1 MKKNNFKIVKI
12 DKSKNLFN
20 YEKKIL
26 INELILDLKLGYYDF
41 EKEKAQKVKF
51 SLEIDYQDKKPS
63 NDKDIKSIVN
73 YGTIVKF
80 ITKLIKKKHYNFLE
94 TLAEAVFDELFK
106 DKRIAKIMLK
116 IEKLEILKQCS
127 SVGIQITKKEVMIS
141 SEIGKEVIKK
151 ELPLIPKLPGVYR
164 MLNDKGD
171 ILYVGKA
178 KNLPNR
184 LKSYVSEKNHII
196 RTERMLSQT
205 RKLEITTTSNESEA
219 LLLEANLI
227 KKYKPKFNIL
237 LRDDKSF
244 PFIFIGNKDK
254 WPQIKRHRG
263 KKTKKG
269 FYFGP
274 FASAGSANWTI
285 KMIQKIFHL
294 RVCDDTV
301 FKNRERPCILY
312 QIKRCSGPCV
322 GYIEKNE
329 YKKTVDDAIEFV
341 SGKSRK
347 IQKSLS
353 DQMEK
358 ASDNLDFEKA
368 GILRDRI
375 KSLNIIQSSQRINEA
390 NLIEADVIA
399 GYKESGKTCIQVFF
413 YRSKQNWGNQAF
425 FPKHDPDE
433 KLSDILNSFV
443 SQFYENKSVPSSIIL
458 SEEIKEKI
466 LIEKTLSQKE
476 EKQIDIS
483 IAKKGSKL
491 KVINQAIKNAKDS
504 LTRKLYESQNNRE
517 LFDAVANKFNLETNI
532 NLIEV
537 YDNSHIQGTNS
548 VGALI
553 AYGDEGFI
561 KKRYRKFNIK
571 IQKNEQDDYG
581 MMREVLNRRFK
592 RAIQEKDNYLTFPD
606 LVLIDGGKGQ
616 YSVARETL
624 NELGLHD
631 LPIVAIAKGKQ
642 RNSGNETFFHNG
654 KEFKFIKN
662 DPTLFFLQ
670 RIRDES
676 HRFAISAH
684 RAKRKKGISKS
695 LLDQIEGIGS
705 IRKRALLNHFG
716 SARAV
721 ESASL
726 DEIKSVEGVEA
737 KVAKKIYN
745 FFHE

>member
-1 MKKNNFKIVKI
+1 
-12 DKSKNLFN
+12 
-20 YEKKIL
+20 
-26 INELILDLKLGYYDF
+26 
-41 EKEKAQKVKF
+41 
-51 SLEIDYQDKKPS
+51 
-63 NDKDIKSIVN
+63 
-73 YGTIVKF
+73 
-80 ITKLIKKKHYNFLE
+80 
-94 TLAEAVFDELFK
+94 
-106 DKRIAKIMLK
+106 
-116 IEKLEILKQCS
+116 
-127 SVGIQITKKEVMIS
+127 MIS

-164 MLNDKGD
+164 MLNDKGE

-184 LKSYVSEKNHII
+184 LKSYIAEKNHII

-205 RKLEITTTSNESEA
+205 KKLEITTTSNESEA

-227 KKYKPKFNIL
+227 KKHKPKFNIL

-244 PFIFIGNKDK
+244 PFIFIGNKDV
-254 WPQIKRHRG
+254 WPQIRRHRG
-263 KKTKKG
+263 KKTKEG

-322 GYIEKNE
+322 GYVEKE
-329 YKKTVDDAIEFV
+329 DYKKTVDDAIEFV

-358 ASDNLDFEKA
+358 ASEDLDFEKA
-368 GILRDRI
+368 VILRDRI

-433 KLSDILNSFV
+433 SLSNILNSFV
-443 SQFYENKSVPSSIIL
+443 SQFYENKSVPSSIII
-458 SEEIKEKI
+458 SEEIKEKN
-466 LIEKTLSQKE
+466 LIEKTLSKKE
-476 EKQIDIS
+476 GKQVNLS
-483 IAKKGSKL
+483 VAKKGSKL
-491 KVINQAIKNAKDS
+491 KVINQATKNAKES
-504 LTRKLYESQNNRE
+504 LNRKLYESQNNRE
-517 LFDAVANKFNLETNI
+517 LFDSVASKFNLETNI
-532 NLIEV
+532 NLVEV

-553 AYGDEGFI
+553 AFGEEGFI

-571 IQKNEQDDYG
+571 SKKNEQDDYG

-592 RAIQEKDNYLTFPD
+592 RAIQEKDNYLSFPD
-606 LVLIDGGKGQ
+606 LVIVDGGKGQ
-616 YSVARETL
+616 YSVARDSL
-624 NELGLHD
+624 NELGLHEI
-631 LPIVAIAKGKQ
+631 PIIAIAKGKF

-654 KEFKFIKN
+654 KEYKFNKN

-684 RAKRKKGISKS
+684 RAKRKRGISKS

-705 IRKRALLNHFG
+705 VRKRALLNHFG

-726 DEIKSVEGVEA
+726 DEIKSVDGVEE

>member
-1 MKKNNFKIVKI
+1 
-12 DKSKNLFN
+12 
-20 YEKKIL
+20 
-26 INELILDLKLGYYDF
+26 
-41 EKEKAQKVKF
+41 
-51 SLEIDYQDKKPS
+51 
-63 NDKDIKSIVN
+63 
-73 YGTIVKF
+73 
-80 ITKLIKKKHYNFLE
+80 
-94 TLAEAVFDELFK
+94 
-106 DKRIAKIMLK
+106 
-116 IEKLEILKQCS
+116 
-127 SVGIQITKKEVMIS
+127 MIS
-141 SEIGKEVIKK
+141 SETGKEVIKK
-151 ELPLIPKLPGVYR
+151 ELALIPKLPGVYR
-164 MLNDKGD
+164 MLNEKGD

-184 LKSYVSEKNHII
+184 LKSYVAEKNHII

-244 PFIFIGNKDK
+244 PFIFIGNKDQ

-263 KKTKKG
+263 KKTKEG

-301 FKNRERPCILY
+301 FKNRQRPCILY

-322 GYIEKNE
+322 GYIEKND

-347 IQKSLS
+347 IQKNLS

-358 ASDNLDFEKA
+358 ESENLNFEKA
-368 GILRDRI
+368 VILRDRI

-476 EKQIDIS
+476 EKQINIS
-483 IAKKGSKL
+483 VAKKGSKL
-491 KVINQAIKNAKDS
+491 KVIHQAIKNAKDS
-504 LTRKLYESQNNRE
+504 LNRKLYESQNNKE
-517 LFDAVANKFNLETNI
+517 LFDSVASKFNLETSI

-571 IQKNEQDDYG
+571 LEQNEQDDYG

-606 LVLIDGGKGQ
+606 LVLVDGGKGQ

-631 LPIVAIAKGKQ
+631 LPIIAIAKGKL
-642 RNSGNETFFHNG
+642 RNSGNETFFHDG
-654 KEFKFIKN
+654 KEFKFEKN

>member
-1 MKKNNFKIVKI
+1 LV
-12 DKSKNLFN
+12 
-20 YEKKIL
+20 YR
-26 INELILDLKLGYYDF
+26 
-41 EKEKAQKVKF
+41 
-51 SLEIDYQDKKPS
+51 
-63 NDKDIKSIVN
+63 
-73 YGTIVKF
+73 
-80 ITKLIKKKHYNFLE
+80 FL
-94 TLAEAVFDELFK
+94 
-106 DKRIAKIMLK
+106 
-116 IEKLEILKQCS
+116 
-127 SVGIQITKKEVMIS
+127 KKEAMLS
-141 SEIGKEVIKK
+141 SDIGKEVIKK
-151 ELPLIPKLPGVYR
+151 ELPLMPKLPGVYR
-164 MLNDKGD
+164 MLNSKNE

-178 KNLPNR
+178 KNLTNR

-205 RKLEITTTSNESEA
+205 KKLEITTTSNESEA

-227 KKYKPKFNIL
+227 KKYKPKYNIL

-263 KKTKKG
+263 KKSKEG

-322 GYIEKNE
+322 GYIKNDE
-329 YKKTVDDAIEFV
+329 YKQTVDDAIEFV

-347 IQKSLS
+347 IQKNLS
-353 DQMEK
+353 QQMEK
-358 ASDNLDFEKA
+358 ASEELDFERA
-368 GILRDRI
+368 TILRDRI

-433 KLSDILNSFV
+433 NLNEILNSFI
-443 SQFYENKSVPSSIIL
+443 SQFYENKSVPKTIIIN
-458 SEEIKEKI
+458 EAIKEKT
-466 LIEKTLSQKE
+466 LIEKTLSKKE
-476 EKQIDIS
+476 SKEIS
-483 IAKKGSKL
+483 ISVAKKGSKL

-504 LTRKLYESQNNRE
+504 LNRKLYESQNNRD
-517 LFDAVANKFNLETNI
+517 LFDKVAKKFDLETNVS
-532 NLIEV
+532 LVEV

-553 AYGDEGFI
+553 TFGEEGFI

-571 IQKNEQDDYG
+571 NKQNEQDDYG
-581 MMREVLNRRFK
+581 MMKEVLSRRFK
-592 RAIQEKDNYLTFPD
+592 KAIQEKDNYLSFPD

-616 YSVARETL
+616 YSSARDAL

-631 LPIVAIAKGKQ
+631 IPIIAIAKGKF
-642 RNSGNETFFHNG
+642 RNSGDETFFYNG
-654 KEFKFIKN
+654 KSFKFLKN

-670 RIRDES
+670 RIRDEA
-676 HRFAISAH
+676 HRFAVSAH
-684 RAKRKKGISKS
+684 RAKRKKGISRS

-705 IRKRALLNHFG
+705 MRKRALLNHFG

-726 DEIKSVEGVEA
+726 DEIKTVEGVEE

>member
-1 MKKNNFKIVKI
+1 
-12 DKSKNLFN
+12 
-20 YEKKIL
+20 
-26 INELILDLKLGYYDF
+26 
-41 EKEKAQKVKF
+41 
-51 SLEIDYQDKKPS
+51 
-63 NDKDIKSIVN
+63 
-73 YGTIVKF
+73 
-80 ITKLIKKKHYNFLE
+80 
-94 TLAEAVFDELFK
+94 
-106 DKRIAKIMLK
+106 
-116 IEKLEILKQCS
+116 
-127 SVGIQITKKEVMIS
+127 MIS
-141 SEIGKEVIKK
+141 SDIGKEVIKK
-151 ELPLIPKLPGVYR
+151 ELPLIPKLPGVYK
-164 MLNDKGD
+164 MLSDKD
-171 ILYVGKA
+171 QILYVGKA

-184 LKSYVSEKNHII
+184 LKSYVSEKNHVI

-205 RKLEITTTSNESEA
+205 RKIEITTTSNESEA

-227 KKYKPKFNIL
+227 KKHKPKFNIL

-254 WPQIKRHRG
+254 WSQIKRHRG
-263 KKTKKG
+263 KKTKEG

-322 GYIEKNE
+322 NYIDENE
-329 YKKTVDDAIEFV
+329 YKKTVSDAIEFV

-347 IQKSLS
+347 IQKNLS
-353 DQMEK
+353 NQMEK
-358 ASDNLDFEKA
+358 ASESLDFEKA
-368 GILRDRI
+368 SILRDRI

-399 GYKESGKTCIQVFF
+399 AYKESGQTCIQVFF
-413 YRSKQNWGNQAF
+413 YRSKQNWGNQAY

-433 KLSDILNSFV
+433 NLSNILNSFV

-458 SEEIKEKI
+458 SQEIREKI
-466 LIEKTLSQKE
+466 LIEQTLSQKE
-476 EKQIDIS
+476 SKQVNIS
-483 IAKKGSKL
+483 VAKKGSKL

-504 LTRKLYESQNNRE
+504 LNRKLYEAQNNRE
-517 LFDAVANKFNLETNI
+517 LFESIISKFNLETNI

-553 AYGDEGFI
+553 SYGDEGFI

-571 IQKNEQDDYG
+571 MKKNEQDDYG
-581 MMREVLNRRFK
+581 MMKEVLTRRFK
-592 RAIQEKDNYLTFPD
+592 RAVQEKEGHLSFPD
-606 LVLIDGGKGQ
+606 LIFVDGGKGQ

-631 LPIVAIAKGKQ
+631 IPLVAIAKGKF

-654 KEFKFIKN
+654 KEYKFLKN

-684 RAKRKKGISKS
+684 RARRKKGISKS

-705 IRKRALLNHFG
+705 IRKRSLLNHFG
-716 SARAV
+716 SGRAV

-726 DEIKSVEGVEA
+726 DEIKSVEGVEE

>member
-1 MKKNNFKIVKI
+1 
-12 DKSKNLFN
+12 
-20 YEKKIL
+20 
-26 INELILDLKLGYYDF
+26 
-41 EKEKAQKVKF
+41 
-51 SLEIDYQDKKPS
+51 
-63 NDKDIKSIVN
+63 
-73 YGTIVKF
+73 
-80 ITKLIKKKHYNFLE
+80 
-94 TLAEAVFDELFK
+94 
-106 DKRIAKIMLK
+106 
-116 IEKLEILKQCS
+116 
-127 SVGIQITKKEVMIS
+127 MIS
-141 SEIGKEVIKK
+141 SETGKEVIKK
-151 ELPLIPKLPGVYR
+151 ELPLLPKLPGVYR
-164 MLNDKGD
+164 MLNEKGD

-184 LKSYVSEKNHII
+184 LKSYVAEKNHII

-244 PFIFIGNKDK
+244 PFIFIGNKDQ

-263 KKTKKG
+263 KKTKEG

-301 FKNRERPCILY
+301 FKNRQRPCILY

-322 GYIEKNE
+322 GYIEKDE

-347 IQKSLS
+347 IQKNLS
-353 DQMEK
+353 ELMEK
-358 ASDNLDFEKA
+358 ASENLDFEKA
-368 GILRDRI
+368 VILRDRI

-476 EKQIDIS
+476 EKQINIS
-483 IAKKGSKL
+483 VAKKGSKL
-491 KVINQAIKNAKDS
+491 KVIHQAIKNAKDS
-504 LTRKLYESQNNRE
+504 LNRKLYESQNNKE
-517 LFDAVANKFNLETNI
+517 LFDSVASKFNLETSI

-571 IQKNEQDDYG
+571 LKQNEQDDYG

-592 RAIQEKDNYLTFPD
+592 RAIHEKDNYLTFPD
-606 LVLIDGGKGQ
+606 LVLVDGGKGQ

-631 LPIVAIAKGKQ
+631 LPIIAIAKGKL
-642 RNSGNETFFHNG
+642 RNSGNETFFHDG
-654 KEFKFIKN
+654 KEFKFEKN

-726 DEIKSVEGVEA
+726 DEIKSVEGVEV
-737 KVAKKIYN
+737 KVAKKIYS

>member
-1 MKKNNFKIVKI
+1 
-12 DKSKNLFN
+12 
-20 YEKKIL
+20 
-26 INELILDLKLGYYDF
+26 
-41 EKEKAQKVKF
+41 
-51 SLEIDYQDKKPS
+51 
-63 NDKDIKSIVN
+63 
-73 YGTIVKF
+73 
-80 ITKLIKKKHYNFLE
+80 
-94 TLAEAVFDELFK
+94 
-106 DKRIAKIMLK
+106 
-116 IEKLEILKQCS
+116 
-127 SVGIQITKKEVMIS
+127 MIS

-151 ELPLIPKLPGVYR
+151 ELALIPKLPGVYK
-164 MLNDKGD
+164 MINSKNE

-205 RKLEITTTSNESEA
+205 KKIEITTTSNESEA

-227 KKYKPKFNIL
+227 KKHKPKFNIL

-244 PFIFIGNKDK
+244 PFIFIGKEDK

-263 KKTKKG
+263 KKEKKG
-269 FYFGP
+269 FFFGP

-312 QIKRCSGPCV
+312 QIKRCSAPCV
-322 GYIEKNE
+322 GFIEEKD
-329 YKKTVDDAIEFV
+329 YKQSVDDAIEFV

-347 IQKSLS
+347 IQKNLS
-353 DQMEK
+353 QQMEK
-358 ASDNLDFEKA
+358 ASEELDFEKA
-368 GILRDRI
+368 TILRDRI
-375 KSLNIIQSSQRINEA
+375 KSLNIIQSSQRVNEA
-390 NLIEADVIA
+390 NLVEADVIA

-425 FPKHDPDE
+425 YPKHDAE
-433 KLSDILNSFV
+433 ENLSEILNSFV
-443 SQFYENKSVPSSIIL
+443 SQFYENKGVPASIIL
-458 SEEIKEKI
+458 SENIREKD
-466 LIEKTLSQKE
+466 LIEKTLSKKE
-476 EKQIDIS
+476 DKQINIS
-483 IAKKGSKL
+483 VAKKGSKL

-504 LTRKLYESQNNRE
+504 LSRKLYESQNNKE
-517 LFDAVANKFNLETNI
+517 LFESVAKKFNLETNI

-553 AYGDEGFI
+553 TYGEEGFI

-571 IQKNEQDDYG
+571 IRENSQDDYG
-581 MMREVLNRRFK
+581 MIKEVLERRFK
-592 RAIQEKDNYLTFPD
+592 RALQEKDNYLTFPD

-616 YSVARETL
+616 YSSARSSL

-631 LPIVAIAKGKQ
+631 IPVIAIAKGKL
-642 RNSGNETFFHNG
+642 RNSGNEVFFHNG
-654 KEFKFIKN
+654 KELKFEKN

-670 RIRDES
+670 RIRDEA
-676 HRFAISAH
+676 HRFAVSAH
-684 RAKRKKGISKS
+684 RAKRKKGMTSS

-726 DEIKSVEGVEA
+726 DEIQSVDGVEE

>member
-1 MKKNNFKIVKI
+1 
-12 DKSKNLFN
+12 
-20 YEKKIL
+20 
-26 INELILDLKLGYYDF
+26 
-41 EKEKAQKVKF
+41 
-51 SLEIDYQDKKPS
+51 
-63 NDKDIKSIVN
+63 
-73 YGTIVKF
+73 
-80 ITKLIKKKHYNFLE
+80 
-94 TLAEAVFDELFK
+94 
-106 DKRIAKIMLK
+106 
-116 IEKLEILKQCS
+116 
-127 SVGIQITKKEVMIS
+127 MIS

-151 ELPLIPKLPGVYR
+151 ELTLIPKLPGVYR
-164 MLNDKGD
+164 MLNDKGE

-184 LKSYVSEKNHII
+184 LKSYIAEKNHII

-227 KKYKPKFNIL
+227 KKHKPKFNIL

-244 PFIFIGNKDK
+244 PFIFIGTKDQ

-263 KKTKKG
+263 KKTKEG

-294 RVCDDTV
+294 RVCDDSV

-322 GYIEKNE
+322 GYVGKDE
-329 YKKTVDDAIEFV
+329 YKKTVNDSIEFV

-358 ASDNLDFEKA
+358 ASEDLDFEKA
-368 GILRDRI
+368 VILRDRI

-433 KLSDILNSFV
+433 KLSEILNSFV

-476 EKQIDIS
+476 EKQINIS
-483 IAKKGSKL
+483 VAKKGSKL
-491 KVINQAIKNAKDS
+491 KVIHQAIKNAKDS
-504 LTRKLYESQNNRE
+504 LNRKLYESQNNKE
-517 LFDAVANKFNLETNI
+517 LFDAVAIKFNLETSI

-571 IQKNEQDDYG
+571 FKKNEQDDYG

-606 LVLIDGGKGQ
+606 LVLVDGGKGQ

-631 LPIVAIAKGKQ
+631 LPIVAIAKGKF

-654 KEFKFIKN
+654 KEFKFTKN

-684 RAKRKKGISKS
+684 RAKRKKGIGRS

-726 DEIKSVEGVEA
+726 DEIKSVDGVEA

>member
-1 MKKNNFKIVKI
+1 
-12 DKSKNLFN
+12 
-20 YEKKIL
+20 
-26 INELILDLKLGYYDF
+26 
-41 EKEKAQKVKF
+41 
-51 SLEIDYQDKKPS
+51 
-63 NDKDIKSIVN
+63 
-73 YGTIVKF
+73 
-80 ITKLIKKKHYNFLE
+80 
-94 TLAEAVFDELFK
+94 
-106 DKRIAKIMLK
+106 
-116 IEKLEILKQCS
+116 
-127 SVGIQITKKEVMIS
+127 MIS
-141 SEIGKEVIKK
+141 SETGKEVIKK

-164 MLNDKGD
+164 MLNEKGD

-184 LKSYVSEKNHII
+184 LKSYVAEKNHII

-244 PFIFIGNKDK
+244 PFIFIGNKDQ

-263 KKTKKG
+263 KKTKEG

-301 FKNRERPCILY
+301 FKNRQRPCILY

-322 GYIEKNE
+322 GYIEKDE

-347 IQKSLS
+347 IQKNLS
-353 DQMEK
+353 ELMEK
-358 ASDNLDFEKA
+358 ASENLDFEKA
-368 GILRDRI
+368 VILRDRI

-425 FPKHDPDE
+425 FPKHDPEE

-476 EKQIDIS
+476 EKQINIS
-483 IAKKGSKL
+483 VAKKGSKL
-491 KVINQAIKNAKDS
+491 KVIHQAIKNAKDS
-504 LTRKLYESQNNRE
+504 LNRKLYESQNNKE
-517 LFDAVANKFNLETNI
+517 LFDSVASKFNLETSI
-532 NLIEV
+532 NLI
-537 YDNSHIQGTNS
+537 Y
-548 VGALI
+548 
-553 AYGDEGFI
+553 
-561 KKRYRKFNIK
+561 K
-571 IQKNEQDDYG
+571 INAC
-581 MMREVLNRRFK
+581 F
-592 RAIQEKDNYLTFPD
+592 
-606 LVLIDGGKGQ
+606 
-616 YSVARETL
+616 
-624 NELGLHD
+624 
-631 LPIVAIAKGKQ
+631 
-642 RNSGNETFFHNG
+642 
-654 KEFKFIKN
+654 
-662 DPTLFFLQ
+662 
-670 RIRDES
+670 
-676 HRFAISAH
+676 
-684 RAKRKKGISKS
+684 
-695 LLDQIEGIGS
+695 
-705 IRKRALLNHFG
+705 
-716 SARAV
+716 
-721 ESASL
+721 
-726 DEIKSVEGVEA
+726 
-737 KVAKKIYN
+737 
-745 FFHE
+745 

>member
-1 MKKNNFKIVKI
+1 MK
-12 DKSKNLFN
+12 
-20 YEKKIL
+20 
-26 INELILDLKLGYYDF
+26 
-41 EKEKAQKVKF
+41 
-51 SLEIDYQDKKPS
+51 
-63 NDKDIKSIVN
+63 
-73 YGTIVKF
+73 
-80 ITKLIKKKHYNFLE
+80 
-94 TLAEAVFDELFK
+94 
-106 DKRIAKIMLK
+106 
-116 IEKLEILKQCS
+116 S
-127 SVGIQITKKEVMIS
+127 SD
-141 SEIGKEVIKK
+141 IGKEVIKK

-164 MLNDKGD
+164 MLNSKNE
-171 ILYVGKA
+171 ILYIGKA

-184 LKSYVSEKNHII
+184 LKSYISEKNQII

-205 RKLEITTTSNESEA
+205 KRLEITTTSNESEA

-227 KKYKPKFNIL
+227 KKYKPRFNIL

-244 PFIFIGNKDK
+244 PFIFIGNEDK

-263 KKTKKG
+263 KKDRKG
-269 FYFGP
+269 FFFGP

-322 GYIEKNE
+322 GYIKEKD
-329 YKKTVDDAIEFV
+329 YKQTVDDAIEFV
-341 SGKSRK
+341 SGKSRR
-347 IQKSLS
+347 IQKNLS
-353 DQMEK
+353 SQMEK
-358 ASDNLDFEKA
+358 ASEDLDFERA
-368 GILRDRI
+368 SILRDRI

-390 NLIEADVIA
+390 NLTEADVIA

-425 FPKHDPDE
+425 YPKHDPDE
-433 KLSDILNSFV
+433 NLKEILNSFV

-458 SEEIKEKI
+458 SEEIREKA
-466 LIEKTLSQKE
+466 LIEKTLSKKE
-476 EKQIDIS
+476 NKQINIS

-491 KVINQAIKNAKDS
+491 KVVNQAIKNAKDS
-504 LTRKLYESQNNRE
+504 LNRKLYESQNNKE
-517 LFDAVANKFNLETNI
+517 VFESVAKKFDLETNI

-553 AYGDEGFI
+553 SYGEEGFI

-571 IQKNEQDDYG
+571 IQKNKQDDFG
-581 MMREVLNRRFK
+581 MMKEVLNRRFK
-592 RAIQEKDNYLTFPD
+592 KAIQEKDNFLTFPD
-606 LVLIDGGKGQ
+606 LVLVDGGKGQ
-616 YSVARETL
+616 YSAARECL

-631 LPIVAIAKGKQ
+631 IPVIAIAKGKF

-654 KEFKFIKN
+654 KEFKFAKN

-684 RAKRKKGISKS
+684 RAKRKKGISQS
-695 LLDQIEGIGS
+695 LLDQIDGIGS

-726 DEIKSVEGVEA
+726 DEIQSVEGVEE

-745 FFHE
+745 YFHE

>member
-1 MKKNNFKIVKI
+1 
-12 DKSKNLFN
+12 
-20 YEKKIL
+20 
-26 INELILDLKLGYYDF
+26 
-41 EKEKAQKVKF
+41 
-51 SLEIDYQDKKPS
+51 
-63 NDKDIKSIVN
+63 
-73 YGTIVKF
+73 
-80 ITKLIKKKHYNFLE
+80 
-94 TLAEAVFDELFK
+94 
-106 DKRIAKIMLK
+106 
-116 IEKLEILKQCS
+116 
-127 SVGIQITKKEVMIS
+127 MIS
-141 SEIGKEVIKK
+141 SDIGKEVIKK

-164 MLNDKGD
+164 MLNAKNE

-205 RKLEITTTSNESEA
+205 KSLEITTTSNESEA

-227 KKYKPKFNIL
+227 KKFKPKFNIL

-244 PFIFIGNKDK
+244 PFIFISNKEK
-254 WPQIKRHRG
+254 WPQIKKHRG
-263 KKTKKG
+263 KKDKEG
-269 FYFGP
+269 FFFGP

-301 FKNRERPCILY
+301 FKKRERPCILY

-322 GYIEKNE
+322 GYIKEND
-329 YKKTVDDAIEFV
+329 YKQTVEDAMEFV
-341 SGKSRK
+341 SGKSRR
-347 IQKSLS
+347 IQKNLSL
-353 DQMEK
+353 QMEK
-358 ASDNLDFEKA
+358 ASEELDFEKA
-368 GILRDRI
+368 AILRDRI

-390 NLIEADVIA
+390 NLIEADVIG

-433 KLSDILNSFV
+433 KLSDIINSFV

-458 SEEIKEKI
+458 SETIKEKV

-476 EKQIDIS
+476 NKQITIS
-483 IAKKGSKL
+483 VAKKGSKL
-491 KVINQAIKNAKDS
+491 NVISQAIKNAKDS
-504 LTRKLYESQNNRE
+504 LNRKLYESQNNRE
-517 LFDAVANKFNLETNI
+517 LFDNISKKFNLETNLS
-532 NLIEV
+532 LIEV

-553 AYGDEGFI
+553 AYGEEGFV

-571 IQKNEQDDYG
+571 NEKILQDDYG
-581 MMREVLNRRFK
+581 MMKEVLTRRFK
-592 RAIQEKDNYLTFPD
+592 RALQEKDNYLTFPD

-616 YSVARETL
+616 YSVARETM

-631 LPIVAIAKGKQ
+631 LPVIAIAKGKQ
-642 RNSGNETFFHNG
+642 RNSGNETFFFNG
-654 KEFKFIKN
+654 KEFKFQKN

-684 RAKRKKGISKS
+684 RSKRKKGISKS

-705 IRKRALLNHFG
+705 VRKRALLNHFG

-726 DEIKSVEGVEA
+726 EEIRSVEGVEE

>member
-1 MKKNNFKIVKI
+1 
-12 DKSKNLFN
+12 
-20 YEKKIL
+20 
-26 INELILDLKLGYYDF
+26 
-41 EKEKAQKVKF
+41 
-51 SLEIDYQDKKPS
+51 
-63 NDKDIKSIVN
+63 
-73 YGTIVKF
+73 
-80 ITKLIKKKHYNFLE
+80 
-94 TLAEAVFDELFK
+94 
-106 DKRIAKIMLK
+106 
-116 IEKLEILKQCS
+116 
-127 SVGIQITKKEVMIS
+127 MIS

-164 MLNDKGD
+164 MLNDKGE

-184 LKSYVSEKNHII
+184 LKSYIAEKNHII

-205 RKLEITTTSNESEA
+205 KKLEITTTSNESEA

-227 KKYKPKFNIL
+227 KKHKPKFNIL

-244 PFIFIGNKDK
+244 PFIFIGNKDV
-254 WPQIKRHRG
+254 WPQIRRHRG
-263 KKTKKG
+263 KKTKEG

-322 GYIEKNE
+322 GYVEKE
-329 YKKTVDDAIEFV
+329 DYKKTVDDAIEFV

-358 ASDNLDFEKA
+358 ASEDLDFEKA
-368 GILRDRI
+368 VILRDRI

-433 KLSDILNSFV
+433 SLSNILNSFV
-443 SQFYENKSVPSSIIL
+443 SQFYENKSVPSSIII
-458 SEEIKEKI
+458 SEEIKEKN
-466 LIEKTLSQKE
+466 LIEKTLSKKE
-476 EKQIDIS
+476 GKQVNLS
-483 IAKKGSKL
+483 VAKKGSKL
-491 KVINQAIKNAKDS
+491 KVINQAIKNARES
-504 LTRKLYESQNNRE
+504 LNRKLYESQNNRE
-517 LFDAVANKFNLETNI
+517 LFDSVASKFNLETNI
-532 NLIEV
+532 NLVEV

-553 AYGDEGFI
+553 AFGEEGFI

-571 IQKNEQDDYG
+571 SKKNEQDDYG

-592 RAIQEKDNYLTFPD
+592 RAIQEKDNYLSFPD
-606 LVLIDGGKGQ
+606 LVIVDGGKGQ
-616 YSVARETL
+616 YSVARDSL
-624 NELGLHD
+624 NELGLHEI
-631 LPIVAIAKGKQ
+631 PIIAIAKGKF

-654 KEFKFIKN
+654 KEYKFNKN

-684 RAKRKKGISKS
+684 RAKRKRGISKS

-726 DEIKSVEGVEA
+726 DEIKSVDGVEE

>member
-1 MKKNNFKIVKI
+1 
-12 DKSKNLFN
+12 
-20 YEKKIL
+20 
-26 INELILDLKLGYYDF
+26 
-41 EKEKAQKVKF
+41 
-51 SLEIDYQDKKPS
+51 
-63 NDKDIKSIVN
+63 
-73 YGTIVKF
+73 
-80 ITKLIKKKHYNFLE
+80 
-94 TLAEAVFDELFK
+94 
-106 DKRIAKIMLK
+106 
-116 IEKLEILKQCS
+116 
-127 SVGIQITKKEVMIS
+127 MIS

-151 ELPLIPKLPGVYR
+151 ELSLIPKMPGVYR

-184 LKSYVSEKNHII
+184 LKSYIAEKNHII

-227 KKYKPKFNIL
+227 KKHKPKFNIL

-244 PFIFIGNKDK
+244 PFIFIGNKDI

-263 KKTKKG
+263 KKNKEG

-322 GYIEKNE
+322 GYIGKDE

-358 ASDNLDFEKA
+358 ASEDLDFEKA
-368 GILRDRI
+368 VILRDRI

-433 KLSDILNSFV
+433 KLGDVLNSFV
-443 SQFYENKSVPSSIIL
+443 AQFYENKSVPSSIIL
-458 SEEIKEKI
+458 SEEIREKT
-466 LIEKTLSQKE
+466 LIEKTLSKKE
-476 EKQIDIS
+476 DKQVNIS
-483 IAKKGSKL
+483 VAKKGSKL
-491 KVINQAIKNAKDS
+491 KVVNQAIKNAKDS
-504 LTRKLYESQNNRE
+504 LNRKLYESQNNRE
-517 LFDAVANKFNLETNI
+517 LFDSVASKFNLETNI

-553 AYGDEGFI
+553 AYGEEGFV

-571 IQKNEQDDYG
+571 IKNNEQDDYG

-592 RAIQEKDNYLTFPD
+592 RAIQEKENYLSFPD
-606 LVLIDGGKGQ
+606 LVMVDGGKGQ

-631 LPIVAIAKGKQ
+631 LPIIAIAKGKF
-642 RNSGNETFFHNG
+642 RNLGNETFFHND
-654 KEFKFIKN
+654 KEFKFTKN

-726 DEIKSVEGVEA
+726 DEIKSVEGVEV

>member
-1 MKKNNFKIVKI
+1 
-12 DKSKNLFN
+12 
-20 YEKKIL
+20 
-26 INELILDLKLGYYDF
+26 
-41 EKEKAQKVKF
+41 
-51 SLEIDYQDKKPS
+51 
-63 NDKDIKSIVN
+63 
-73 YGTIVKF
+73 
-80 ITKLIKKKHYNFLE
+80 
-94 TLAEAVFDELFK
+94 
-106 DKRIAKIMLK
+106 
-116 IEKLEILKQCS
+116 
-127 SVGIQITKKEVMIS
+127 MIS

-151 ELPLIPKLPGVYR
+151 ELALIPKLPGVYK
-164 MLNDKGD
+164 MINSKNE

-205 RKLEITTTSNESEA
+205 KKIEITTTSNESEA

-227 KKYKPKFNIL
+227 KKHKPKFNIL

-244 PFIFIGNKDK
+244 PFIFIGKEDK

-263 KKTKKG
+263 KKEKKG
-269 FYFGP
+269 FFFGP

-312 QIKRCSGPCV
+312 QIKRCSAPCV
-322 GYIEKNE
+322 GFIEEKD
-329 YKKTVDDAIEFV
+329 YKQSVDDAIEFV

-347 IQKSLS
+347 IQKNLS
-353 DQMEK
+353 QQMEK
-358 ASDNLDFEKA
+358 ASEELDFEKA
-368 GILRDRI
+368 TILRDRI
-375 KSLNIIQSSQRINEA
+375 KSLNIIQSSQRVNEA
-390 NLIEADVIA
+390 NLVEADVIA

-425 FPKHDPDE
+425 YPKHDAE
-433 KLSDILNSFV
+433 ENLSEILNSFV
-443 SQFYENKSVPSSIIL
+443 SQFYENKSVPASIIL
-458 SEEIKEKI
+458 SENIREKD
-466 LIEKTLSQKE
+466 LIEKTLSKKE
-476 EKQIDIS
+476 DKQINIS
-483 IAKKGSKL
+483 VAKKGSKL

-504 LTRKLYESQNNRE
+504 LSRKLYESQNNKE
-517 LFDAVANKFNLETNI
+517 LFESVAKKFNLETNI

-553 AYGDEGFI
+553 TYGEEGFI

-571 IQKNEQDDYG
+571 IRENSQDDYG
-581 MMREVLNRRFK
+581 MIKEVLERRFK
-592 RAIQEKDNYLTFPD
+592 RALQEKDNYLTFPD

-616 YSVARETL
+616 YSSARSSL

-631 LPIVAIAKGKQ
+631 IPVIAIAKGKL
-642 RNSGNETFFHNG
+642 RNSGNEVFFHNG
-654 KEFKFIKN
+654 KELKFEKN

-670 RIRDES
+670 RIRDEA
-676 HRFAISAH
+676 HRFAVSAH
-684 RAKRKKGISKS
+684 RAKRKKGMTSS

-726 DEIKSVEGVEA
+726 DEIQSVDGVEE

>member
-1 MKKNNFKIVKI
+1 MG
-12 DKSKNLFN
+12 SK
-20 YEKKIL
+20 
-26 INELILDLKLGYYDF
+26 
-41 EKEKAQKVKF
+41 
-51 SLEIDYQDKKPS
+51 
-63 NDKDIKSIVN
+63 
-73 YGTIVKF
+73 
-80 ITKLIKKKHYNFLE
+80 FL
-94 TLAEAVFDELFK
+94 
-106 DKRIAKIMLK
+106 
-116 IEKLEILKQCS
+116 
-127 SVGIQITKKEVMIS
+127 KKEAMIS
-141 SEIGKEVIKK
+141 SDIGKEVIKK
-151 ELPLIPKLPGVYR
+151 ELPLVPKLPGVYR
-164 MLNDKGD
+164 MLNSKGD

-205 RKLEITTTSNESEA
+205 KRLEITTTSNESEA

-227 KKYKPKFNIL
+227 KKFKPKFNIL

-263 KKTKKG
+263 KKSKDG

-294 RVCDDTV
+294 RICDDTV
-301 FKNRERPCILY
+301 FKKRERPCILY

-322 GYIEKNE
+322 GYVEE
-329 YKKTVDDAIEFV
+329 SDYRQTVDDAIEFV

-353 DQMEK
+353 NQMER
-358 ASDNLDFEKA
+358 ASEDLDFEKA
-368 GILRDRI
+368 AILRDRI

-390 NLIEADVIA
+390 NLVEADVIA

-433 KLSDILNSFV
+433 NLNDILNSFI

-458 SEEIKEKI
+458 SNEIKEKE
-466 LIEKTLSQKE
+466 LIEKTLTQKE
-476 EKQIDIS
+476 GKQITITV
-483 IAKKGSKL
+483 AKKGTKL
-491 KVINQAIKNAKDS
+491 KVINQAISNAKES
-504 LTRKLYESQNNRE
+504 LNRKLYESQNNRD
-517 LFDAVANKFNLETNI
+517 LFDAISKKFNLETNI
-532 NLIEV
+532 NLVEV

-553 AYGDEGFI
+553 TYGDEGFI

-571 IQKNEQDDYG
+571 IQKNAQDDYG
-581 MMREVLNRRFK
+581 MMKEVLNRRFK
-592 RAIQEKDNYLTFPD
+592 RPVQEKDNYLTFPD

-616 YSVARETL
+616 YSVAREAM
-624 NELGLHD
+624 NELGLHEI
-631 LPIVAIAKGKQ
+631 PIVAIAKGKQ

-654 KEFKFIKN
+654 KEFKFEKN

-695 LLDQIEGIGS
+695 LLDQIEGIGAV
-705 IRKRALLNHFG
+705 RKRSLLNHFG

-726 DEIKSVEGVEA
+726 DEIKSVEGVEE

>member
-1 MKKNNFKIVKI
+1 MVFK
-12 DKSKNLFN
+12 F
-20 YEKKIL
+20 
-26 INELILDLKLGYYDF
+26 
-41 EKEKAQKVKF
+41 
-51 SLEIDYQDKKPS
+51 P
-63 NDKDIKSIVN
+63 
-73 YGTIVKF
+73 
-80 ITKLIKKKHYNFLE
+80 
-94 TLAEAVFDELFK
+94 
-106 DKRIAKIMLK
+106 
-116 IEKLEILKQCS
+116 
-127 SVGIQITKKEVMIS
+127 KKEAMIGS
-141 SEIGKEVIKK
+141 DIGKEVIKK
-151 ELPLIPKLPGVYR
+151 ELPLVPKLPGVYR
-164 MLNDKGD
+164 MLNLKGE

-184 LKSYVSEKNHII
+184 LKSYISEKNHII

-205 RKLEITTTSNESEA
+205 KRLEITTTSNESEA

-227 KKYKPKFNIL
+227 KKFKPKFNIL

-244 PFIFIGNKDK
+244 PFIFISNKEK
-254 WPQIKRHRG
+254 WSQIKRHRG
-263 KKTKKG
+263 KKSKEG

-294 RVCDDTV
+294 RICDDTV

-322 GYIEKNE
+322 GYVTESD
-329 YKKTVDDAIEFV
+329 YKQTVDDAIEFV

-353 DQMEK
+353 NQMEK
-358 ASDNLDFEKA
+358 ASEDLDFEKA
-368 GILRDRI
+368 AILRDRI

-390 NLIEADVIA
+390 NLVEADVIA

-433 KLSDILNSFV
+433 NLNDIINSFV

-458 SEEIKEKI
+458 SNEIKEKE
-466 LIEKTLSQKE
+466 LIEKTLTQKE
-476 EKQIDIS
+476 AKQITITV
-483 IAKKGSKL
+483 AKKGTKL
-491 KVINQAIKNAKDS
+491 KVINQAINNAKDS
-504 LTRKLYESQNNRE
+504 LNRKLYESQNNKE
-517 LFDAVANKFNLETNI
+517 LFDKVSKKFNLETNI
-532 NLIEV
+532 SLVEV

-553 AYGDEGFI
+553 TYGDEGFI

-571 IQKNEQDDYG
+571 IQKNAQDDYG
-581 MMREVLNRRFK
+581 MMKEVLNRRFK
-592 RAIQEKDNYLTFPD
+592 RAVQEKDSYLTFPD

-616 YSVARETL
+616 YSVAREAM
-624 NELGLHD
+624 NELGLHEI
-631 LPIVAIAKGKQ
+631 PIVAIAKGKM

-654 KEFKFIKN
+654 KEFKFEKN

-670 RIRDES
+670 RLRDES

-695 LLDQIEGIGS
+695 LLDQIDGIGS

-726 DEIKSVEGVEA
+726 DEIQSVDGVEER
-737 KVAKKIYN
+737 VAKKIYN

>member
-1 MKKNNFKIVKI
+1 
-12 DKSKNLFN
+12 
-20 YEKKIL
+20 
-26 INELILDLKLGYYDF
+26 
-41 EKEKAQKVKF
+41 
-51 SLEIDYQDKKPS
+51 
-63 NDKDIKSIVN
+63 
-73 YGTIVKF
+73 
-80 ITKLIKKKHYNFLE
+80 
-94 TLAEAVFDELFK
+94 
-106 DKRIAKIMLK
+106 
-116 IEKLEILKQCS
+116 
-127 SVGIQITKKEVMIS
+127 MIS
-141 SEIGKEVIKK
+141 SEIGKDIIKR

-164 MLNDKGD
+164 MLNDKD
-171 ILYVGKA
+171 VILYVGKA

-205 RKLEITTTSNESEA
+205 KKIEITTTSNESEA

-244 PFIFIGNKDK
+244 PFIYIGSKDK
-254 WPQIKRHRG
+254 WPQIRKHRG
-263 KKTKKG
+263 KKNKDG
-269 FYFGP
+269 FFFGP

-322 GYIEKNE
+322 GNINE
-329 YKKTVDDAIEFV
+329 NDYKKTVDSAMEFV
-341 SGKSRK
+341 AGKSRK
-347 IQKSLS
+347 IQKNLS
-353 DQMEK
+353 KQMED
-358 ASDNLDFEKA
+358 ASVELDFEKA
-368 GILRDRI
+368 AILRDRI

-433 KLSDILNSFV
+433 KLNNIINSFIT
-443 SQFYENKSVPSSIIL
+443 QFYENKSVPKSVIL
-458 SEEIKEKI
+458 SEDIKERL
-466 LIEKTLSQKE
+466 LIEKALSKKE
-476 EKQIDIS
+476 NKQINIS

-504 LTRKLYESQNNRE
+504 LNRKIYESQNNRE
-517 LFDAVANKFNLETNI
+517 LFDKVAEKFNLEPNI

-537 YDNSHIQGTNS
+537 YDNSHIQGSNS

-553 AYGDEGFI
+553 TYGDEGFI

-571 IQKNEQDDYG
+571 IEKNEQDDYG
-581 MMREVLNRRFK
+581 MMKEVLNRRFK
-592 RAIQEKDNYLTFPD
+592 RAVEEKSNYLSFPD
-606 LVLIDGGKGQ
+606 LVLVDGGKGQ
-616 YSVARETL
+616 YSVARETM

-631 LPIVAIAKGKQ
+631 IPMIAIAKGKM

-654 KEFKFIKN
+654 KEFKFSRN

-670 RIRDES
+670 RLRDES

-695 LLDQIEGIGS
+695 LLDQIDGIGS
-705 IRKRALLNHFG
+705 VRKRALLNHFG

-726 DEIKSVEGVEA
+726 DEIKSVNGVEEI
-737 KVAKKIYN
+737 VAKKIYN
-745 FFHE
+745 YFHE

>member
-1 MKKNNFKIVKI
+1 MV
-12 DKSKNLFN
+12 
-20 YEKKIL
+20 
-26 INELILDLKLGYYDF
+26 
-41 EKEKAQKVKF
+41 
-51 SLEIDYQDKKPS
+51 
-63 NDKDIKSIVN
+63 
-73 YGTIVKF
+73 
-80 ITKLIKKKHYNFLE
+80 
-94 TLAEAVFDELFK
+94 
-106 DKRIAKIMLK
+106 
-116 IEKLEILKQCS
+116 S
-127 SVGIQITKKEVMIS
+127 SD
-141 SEIGKEVIKK
+141 IGKEVIKK
-151 ELPLIPKLPGVYR
+151 DLPLIPKLPGIYR
-164 MLNDKGD
+164 MLNSNNE

-178 KNLPNR
+178 KNLLNR

-205 RKLEITTTSNESEA
+205 KKLEITTTSNESEA

-227 KKYKPKFNIL
+227 KKHKPKFNIL

-244 PFIFIGNKDK
+244 PFIFIGNKDQ
-254 WPQIKRHRG
+254 WPQIKKHRG
-263 KKTKKG
+263 KKDKEG

-294 RVCDDTV
+294 RICDDTV

-322 GYIEKNE
+322 GYVKKDE
-329 YKKTVDDAIEFV
+329 YKKTVSDAIEFV

-347 IQKSLS
+347 IQKNLS
-353 DQMEK
+353 DQMQI
-358 ASDNLDFEKA
+358 ASDQLDFEKA
-368 GILRDRI
+368 TILRERI

-390 NLIEADVIA
+390 NLVEADVIA

-413 YRSKQNWGNQAF
+413 YRSKQNWGNQSF

-433 KLSDILNSFV
+433 NLSNIMNSFV
-443 SQFYENKSVPSSIIL
+443 SQFYENKNVPSSIIL
-458 SEEIKEKI
+458 SESILEKD
-466 LIEKTLSQKE
+466 LIEKTLSEKE
-476 EKQIDIS
+476 NKQINIS
-483 IAKKGSKL
+483 VAKKGSKL
-491 KVINQAIKNAKDS
+491 KVINQAKKNAKDS
-504 LTRKLYESQNNRE
+504 LNKKLYESQNNKD
-517 LFDAVANKFNLETNI
+517 LFESIAKKFDLETNI
-532 NLIEV
+532 SLIEV

-553 AYGDEGFI
+553 TYSEDGFV

-571 IQKNEQDDYG
+571 ITKNNQNDYG
-581 MMREVLNRRFK
+581 MIKEVLSRRFK
-592 RAIQEKDNYLTFPD
+592 RAIQEKDNFLSFPD
-606 LVLIDGGKGQ
+606 LVMIDGGKGQ
-616 YSVARETL
+616 YSSARETM

-631 LPIVAIAKGKQ
+631 IPVIAIAKGKY
-642 RNSGNETFFHNG
+642 RNSGNETFYHNG
-654 KEFKFIKN
+654 KDYKFEKN

-684 RAKRKKGISKS
+684 RAKRKKLMSKS

-705 IRKRALLNHFG
+705 MRKRALLNHFG

-726 DEIKSVEGVEA
+726 DEIKTVEGVEE

>member
-1 MKKNNFKIVKI
+1 
-12 DKSKNLFN
+12 
-20 YEKKIL
+20 
-26 INELILDLKLGYYDF
+26 
-41 EKEKAQKVKF
+41 
-51 SLEIDYQDKKPS
+51 
-63 NDKDIKSIVN
+63 
-73 YGTIVKF
+73 
-80 ITKLIKKKHYNFLE
+80 
-94 TLAEAVFDELFK
+94 
-106 DKRIAKIMLK
+106 
-116 IEKLEILKQCS
+116 
-127 SVGIQITKKEVMIS
+127 MIS

-151 ELPLIPKLPGVYR
+151 ELPLVPKLPGVYR
-164 MLNDKGD
+164 MLNEKNE

-184 LKSYVSEKNHII
+184 LKSYVAEKNHII

-227 KKYKPKFNIL
+227 KKHKPKFNIL

-263 KKTKKG
+263 KKIKEG

-322 GYIEKNE
+322 GYVKKEE
-329 YKKTVDDAIEFV
+329 YNQTVEDAIEFV

-353 DQMEK
+353 NQMEK
-358 ASDNLDFEKA
+358 ASDDLDFEKA
-368 GILRDRI
+368 VILRDRI
-375 KSLNIIQSSQRINEA
+375 KALNIIQSSQRINEA
-390 NLIEADVIA
+390 NLVEADVIA

-433 KLSDILNSFV
+433 KFSEILNSFV
-443 SQFYENKSVPSSIIL
+443 SQFYENKSVPSSVIL
-458 SEEIKEKI
+458 SEEIKEKT
-466 LIEKTLSQKE
+466 LIEKTLTQKE
-476 EKQIDIS
+476 GKQINIS
-483 IAKKGSKL
+483 VAKKGSKL

-504 LTRKLYESQNNRE
+504 LNRKLYESQNNKE
-517 LFDAVANKFNLETNI
+517 LFDAVAQKFNLENNI

-571 IQKNEQDDYG
+571 HKKNEQDDYG

-592 RAIQEKDNYLTFPD
+592 RAVQEKDNYLAFPD
-606 LVLIDGGKGQ
+606 LVLVDGGKGQ
-616 YSVARETL
+616 YSVARESL

-631 LPIVAIAKGKQ
+631 IPIIAIAKGKF

-654 KEFKFIKN
+654 KEYKFTRN

-684 RAKRKKGISKS
+684 RAKRKRGISKS
-695 LLDQIEGIGS
+695 LLDQIEGIGA

-716 SARAV
+716 SARSV

-726 DEIKSVEGVEA
+726 DEIKSVEGVEE